1 MLSRHPIDD
10 RRRQDVTVQ
19 DDNLMATQF
28 EANRTH
34 LRAVAYRMLG
44 STSEADDAVQEAW
57 LRLNRS
63 DAETI
68 ENLPGWLTTVVAR
81 VALDMLKARSR
92 RREDY
97 VGSWLPEPVV
107 TGAGEESNPEREALI
122 ADSVGLALLVI
133 LETLAPKE
141 RLAFVLHDTFG
152 VPFQEIATIIDSSP
166 DAARQLASRARRRV
180 RGAPAVDADLDRQ
193 RELVDAFLTAARE
206 GDFEAL
212 MAVLDP
218 DVTFRHDAG
227 GGARSQGPLFGA
239 DAVARNA
246 LERGKRFVALA
257 KPAIVNGGAGIIL
270 ASGDHVIGVAGITVA
285 GDRITAIDLIT
296 DRAKLRDTR
305 A

>member
-10 RRRQDVTVQ
+10 GRRQDVTVH
-19 DDNLMATQF
+19 DDDVMATQF
-28 EANRTH
+28 EANRTR
-34 LRAVAYRMLG
+34 LRAVAYQMLG

-63 DAETI
+63 DTQTI

-97 VGSWLPEPVV
+97 VGSWLPEPIV
-107 TGAGEESNPEREALI
+107 TDAAEASAPEREALI
-122 ADSVGLALLVI
+122 ADSVGLALLVV

-152 VPFQEIATIIDSSP
+152 VPFQEIATIIDSTP
-166 DAARQLASRARRRV
+166 DAARQMASRARRRV
-180 RGAPAVDADLDRQ
+180 RGAPVVDADLNRQ

-206 GDFEAL
+206 GDFDAL

-227 GGARSQGPLFGA
+227 GGANSQGPLVGA

-246 LERGKRFVALA
+246 LGRGRQFVGLA

-270 ASGDHVIGVAGITVA
+270 ASGDRVIGVAGITVA

-296 DRAKLRDTR
+296 DQAKLRDTR